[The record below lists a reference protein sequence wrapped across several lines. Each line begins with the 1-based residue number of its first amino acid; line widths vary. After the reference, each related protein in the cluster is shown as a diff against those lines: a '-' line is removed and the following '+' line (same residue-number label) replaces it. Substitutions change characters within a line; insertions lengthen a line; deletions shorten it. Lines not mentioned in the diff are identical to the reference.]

1 MTLARLA
8 TARHCASTAFTARG
22 AAHRAGTAAAR
33 RLPARSIRVSAARWR
48 PGDGTED
55 EEAREK
61 APTEALIDAMDSA
74 AKLRNRDSGGKVT
87 TVMGSDAGA
96 GGLGANMTWKELD
109 ERVNE
114 YPSDRKF
121 QAIGEGG
128 DAFVAEVVG
137 LVEGALGRPVDPAQV
152 TSRPSKKGKY
162 VSASVVARWKAEK
175 RWSPSTRRSRRARRS
190 CGTSETGKRP
200 RAAGEEERDAAGLGC
215 AFFSLRNSD

>member
-1 MTLARLA
+1 MMTLARLA
-8 TARHCASTAFTARG
+8 TARHCASTACAARLP
-22 AAHRAGTAAAR
+22 AHRAGTAAAI
-33 RLPARSIRVSAARWR
+33 PARSVRASASRWR

-61 APTEALIDAMDSA
+61 PATEALIDAMDSA

-128 DAFVAEVVG
+128 DAFVAEIVR
-137 LVEGALGRPVDPAQV
+137 LVEGALGRPVDPARV

-162 VSASVVARWKAEK
+162 VSANVTARLQNGDEVVAVYAALKACEK
-175 RWSPSTRRSRRARRS
+175 VVWY
-190 CGTSETGKRP
+190 
-200 RAAGEEERDAAGLGC
+200 L
-215 AFFSLRNSD
+215 